1 MKFIT
6 KIKYLTALVGFIGS
20 SFALSPVTLEK
31 ELGGKLDGTA
41 WSSDSLRNKVH
52 VLFYVDPDEKELN
65 EHVGERLKK
74 ENFDRKNYASIA
86 VINMDATW
94 LPNFALESALKK
106 KQEKYPDTLYVKDL
120 KKVLVSKWEL
130 KDDSSN
136 VLLFDKSGK
145 LIFKIEGKASN
156 DQLESLVKLIKENL

>member
-1 MKFIT
+1 MKIIT
-6 KIKYLTALVGFIGS
+6 KIKYLITLVSFMGS
-20 SFALSPVTLEK
+20 AFALGPVTLEK
-31 ELGGKLDGTA
+31 ESGGKLDGTA
-41 WSSDSLRNKVH
+41 WSSDSLKDKVH

-74 ENFDRKNYASIA
+74 ENFNRKNYASVA

-94 LPNFALESALKK
+94 LPNFALENALKK

-156 DQLESLVKLIKENL
+156 DQLESLVKMIKENL